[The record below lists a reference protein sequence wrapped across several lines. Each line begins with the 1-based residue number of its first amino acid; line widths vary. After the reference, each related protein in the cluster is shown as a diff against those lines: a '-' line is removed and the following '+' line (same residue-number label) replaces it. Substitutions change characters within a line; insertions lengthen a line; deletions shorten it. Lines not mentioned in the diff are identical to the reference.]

1 MRLVVTGASGNVGTA
16 LLRRLATSEHEL
28 VAVAPSP
35 PPPGAP
41 YDHAHW
47 LSADLSEPRSE
58 AVLAEAVRDADAVVH
73 LAWGFQPS
81 HDVGYLERLGVGG
94 TRRIAHAVRAAG
106 VPHLVHMSSVGA
118 YSAKRDDARVD
129 ESWPT
134 DGMPTSAY
142 STHKAAAERELDALE
157 AQPDAP
163 VVTRMRPGLIGQAA
177 AGSELLRY
185 GLPPAVPAAV
195 LRHLPLLPLDP
206 RLAVPIVHA
215 DDVAEA
221 IVRALERRAEGPFNL
236 AADPP
241 VTATMGARA
250 LGARVVPVPAQALS
264 LLAQASWYAHLQ
276 PVDRGW
282 VDLAYGVP
290 LLDCSRA
297 RDVLG
302 WEPTRDAEQVLH
314 ETVAGLLAPLS
325 GASPVMRPRRVA
337 SELARWLRRGRIS
350 ERRLP

>member
-16 LLRRLATSEHEL
+16 LLRRLATSEHDL
-28 VAVAPSP
+28 VAVARRP
-35 PPPGAP
+35 PPPVAP
-41 YDHAHW
+41 YDRARW

-58 AVLAEAVRDADAVVH
+58 AVLAEAVRGADAVVH

-94 TRRIAHAVRAAG
+94 TRRVAQAVLEAG

-118 YSAKRDDARVD
+118 YSAKRDDARVV

-134 DGMPTSAY
+134 QGLATSAY
-142 STHKAAAERELDALE
+142 SRHKAAAERVLDMVETE
-157 AQPDAP
+157 AAAP
-163 VVTRMRPGLIGQAA
+163 VVTRLRPGLIGQAL

-195 LRHLPLLPLDP
+195 LRHLPLLPLDR
-206 RLAVPIVHA
+206 RLTVPVVHA

-221 IVRALERRAEGPFNL
+221 IVRALERRAEGAFNL
-236 AADPP
+236 AAEPP
-241 VTATMGARA
+241 VTADMGAQA
-250 LGARVVPVPAQALS
+250 LGARIVPVPAKALS

-297 RDVLG
+297 REVLG
-302 WEPTRDAEQVLH
+302 WQPTRDAEQVLH
-314 ETVAGLLAPLS
+314 DTLGGMVEALS
-325 GASPVMRPRRVA
+325 GRSPVLRPRRVV